1 MPAPDQRIG
10 DVIRSERQFNGW
22 SRRKLAQK
30 LGVSH
35 SAVALWESNSTEP
48 KLTML
53 IHICNLF
60 GINTQSLLEQRKPND
75 SLELNGDETDLL
87 AAWRQLQPEDRD
99 FLIRTIR
106 GLICRANYQN
116 L

>member
-1 MPAPDQRIG
+1 
-10 DVIRSERQFNGW
+10 
-22 SRRKLAQK
+22 
-30 LGVSH
+30 
-35 SAVALWESNSTEP
+35 
-48 KLTML
+48 ML

-60 GINTQSLLEQRKPND
+60 GINAHSLLGHRKPHD

-87 AAWRQLQPEDRD
+87 TAWRELRPEDRD